1 MSYTYGADIMD
12 RLKSIQRVLKIQ
24 DDGKL
29 GFATIAAI
37 EDALGYSAN
46 PEYFDE
52 EKKDDD
58 EIIITQLPSPNFS
71 RTDTGQPVKIVPT
84 HVCFHHSCGSTEGTI
99 SWCRNPQSGVSY
111 HYVIGVDGSI
121 YCLVDPERRAWHA
134 GRSSIG
140 GEPGNDVSIGISF
153 SGDTNHRQLT
163 EDERHAAAILYYYL
177 CSRLKKEL
185 HITDHRLICLPKGR
199 KDDLNPQVYL
209 SLVHFIHNYK
219 VKP

>member
-12 RLKSIQRVLKIQ
+12 RLKSIQLFLGVQ

-29 GFATIAAI
+29 GFSTIAAI
-37 EDALGYSAN
+37 EDVLGYKNN
-46 PEYFDE
+46 PIYFD
-52 EKKDDD
+52 KKED
-58 EIIITQLPSPNFS
+58 EISIINTPSNNYS
-71 RTDTGQPVKIVPT
+71 RKNGIPVIIKPT

-111 HYVIGVDGSI
+111 HYVIGIDGSI
-121 YCLVDPERRAWHA
+121 YCLVDPEHRAWHA

-140 GEPGNDVSIGISF
+140 GKPGNDVSIGIAF

-177 CSRLKKEL
+177 CSSLKKEL
-185 HITDHRLICLPKGR
+185 DITDHRLICLPKGR

-219 VKP
+219 VKQ